1 MFAFYS
7 ERTTQDYSM
16 NFNAV
21 HHIAIIGTDYR
32 KSRHFYVDLL
42 GFKVIR
48 ENHREDRNDWK
59 IDLACGDIE
68 IELFIKE
75 DAPKRCS
82 GPENAG
88 LRHLAFKVESV
99 DETVKELNRLGIET
113 EPVREDTFT
122 HKKMT
127 FFRDPDNLPLEIHE

>member
-1 MFAFYS
+1 
-7 ERTTQDYSM
+7 M
-16 NFNAV
+16 NLNAV
-21 HHIAIIGTDYR
+21 HHIAIIGKNYR

-75 DAPKRCS
+75 DAPERNS
-82 GPENAG
+82 GPESAG

-99 DETVKELNRLGIET
+99 NETVKELNRMGIET
-113 EPVREDTFT
+113 EQIREDSFT